1 MRRVLMVAFHF
12 PPLAAGSGIQRTLRF
27 AQQLPA
33 HGWEPAVLTVHPRVH
48 RPSDRA
54 PAAVSAAADADPSA
68 RAAAT
73 LDGLPDG
80 MPVHR
85 SFALDAARDLAVR
98 GRYLGWTAR
107 PDRWASWRAF
117 AVRDGL
123 RLIERWKPDL
133 LWSTYPIATAHAIGA
148 ELQRRS
154 GLPWVA
160 DFRDPMAQDGYPADP
175 ATWRSFQRIE
185 ETAMRRARAAVFT
198 TPGAARDYRA
208 RYPDAGARLAVIEN
222 GYDEASFAA
231 ASREAGRDAGPLAP
245 GRLTLLHSG
254 IVYPSERDPSALFAA
269 LQALR
274 AAGRLPPGRM
284 RIRFR
289 APVHDALLH
298 GLARRHGVED
308 LVEVCPPLGYRAAL
322 AEMLRADGLLLLQA
336 ANCNAQV
343 PAKFYEYLRAG
354 RPVLALT
361 DPAGDT
367 AGALRAAG
375 LGAGIAPLD
384 AAGAITELL
393 PRFLDALDRGDAPRP
408 RPEAVA
414 QASREARTRALA
426 ALLDA
431 SLGAAGARP

>member
-1 MRRVLMVAFHF
+1 MKRVLMVAFHY

-27 AQQLPA
+27 VQQLPGL
-33 HGWEPAVLTVHPRVH
+33 GWEPAVLTVHPRVH
-48 RPSDRA
+48 PPA
-54 PAAVSAAADADPSA
+54 PAAQEGGAADGAG
-68 RAAAT
+68 AASEA
-73 LDGLPDG
+73 
-80 MPVHR
+80 PVHR
-85 SFALDAARDLAVR
+85 AFALDAARDLALR

-185 ETAMRRARAAVFT
+185 EAALRQAAAAVFT
-198 TPGAARDYRA
+198 TPGAAQAYRD
-208 RYPDAGARLAVIEN
+208 RYPGANARIEVIEN
-222 GYDEASFAA
+222 GYDEGSFAA
-231 ASREAGRDAGPLAP
+231 AAALAAREGGGPLAP
-245 GRLTLLHSG
+245 GRVTLLHSG
-254 IVYPSERDPSALFAA
+254 IVYPSERDPVALFAA
-269 LQALR
+269 LQRLLD
-274 AAGRLPPGRM
+274 AGRVRRDGL

-289 APVHDALLH
+289 APVHGALLH
-298 GLARRHGVED
+298 GLARRHGVEEV
-308 LVEVCPPLGYRAAL
+308 VEILPPVGYAEAL

-336 ANCNAQV
+336 ANCNAQI

-367 AGALRAAG
+367 AGALR
-375 LGAGIAPLD
+375 GAGIGTIARLDAPDEIAAALARFLEAMGEGRAPLPQ
-384 AAGAITELL
+384 AA
-393 PRFLDALDRGDAPRP
+393 
-408 RPEAVA
+408 AVA
-414 QASREARTRALA
+414 QASRQARTRALA
-426 ALLDA
+426 LLLDRTLA
-431 SLGAAGARP
+431 HARARP

>member
-1 MRRVLMVAFHF
+1 MKRVLMVAFHF

-27 AQQLPA
+27 VQQLPRA
-33 HGWEPAVLTVHPRVH
+33 GWQPAVLTVHPRVH
-48 RPSDRA
+48 PQA
-54 PAAVSAAADADPSA
+54 PAAADGAPADDA
-68 RAAAT
+68 VGA
-73 LDGLPDG
+73 DV
-80 MPVHR
+80 PVRR
-85 SFALDAARDLAVR
+85 SFALDAARDLALR

-123 RLIERWKPDL
+123 RLIDRWKPDV

-175 ATWRSFQRIE
+175 ATWRSFRRIE
-185 ETAMRRARAAVFT
+185 ERALRQAAAAVFT
-198 TPGAARDYRA
+198 TPGAAQAYRA
-208 RYPDAGARLAVIEN
+208 RYPDAAARIEVIEN
-222 GYDEASFAA
+222 GYDEGSFAA
-231 ASREAGRDAGPLAP
+231 AVALAARDGGGPLVP
-245 GRLTLLHSG
+245 GRATLLHSG
-254 IVYPSERDPSALFAA
+254 IVYPSERDPRALFAA
-269 LQALR
+269 LRRLLDG
-274 AAGRLPPGRM
+274 GRLRRDAL

-289 APVHDALLH
+289 APVHDALLRD
-298 GLARRHGVED
+298 LARRHGVED
-308 LVEVCPPLGYRAAL
+308 VVEVCPPLGYREAL

-336 ANCNAQV
+336 SNCNAQI

-367 AGALRAAG
+367 AGALR
-375 LGAGIAPLD
+375 GAGIDTIARLD
-384 AAGAITELL
+384 AVDAIATAL
-393 PRFLDALDRGDAPRP
+393 PRFLERLARGRAPLP

-414 QASREARTRALA
+414 GASRQARTQALA
-426 ALLDA
+426 ALLDRTLA
-431 SLGAAGARP
+431 TSRARAGARS